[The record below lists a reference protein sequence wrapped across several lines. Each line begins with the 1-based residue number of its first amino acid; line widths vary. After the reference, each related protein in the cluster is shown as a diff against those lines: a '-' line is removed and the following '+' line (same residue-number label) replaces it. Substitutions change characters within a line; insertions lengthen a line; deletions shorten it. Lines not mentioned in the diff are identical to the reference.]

1 MLMEGFTRDV
11 LARLPLAEAVLTLWR
26 WVADAGS
33 LDEIFEKNRG
43 RGYQKILSFSL
54 IVYLVRDALLEF
66 NGSGRKSFDEAKER
80 GELEASIRATY
91 GKLGRTPIPVSTA
104 MLATCGARLREVYP
118 CDPKAQTPLPESLA
132 DYQIINFDGKAIK
145 RVAKRLKALWG
156 VPGGVLGGRALV
168 ALDMRSGLAVAMRA
182 HPDGDANEVRFV
194 GDLVPEVRSQ
204 IPGKR
209 LFVTDASFCDLTQ
222 PARFAEQGDAFLVRY
237 HPKVPFYADAAR
249 PARTG
254 QDCRGRQYVEEWGF
268 LGSPRNKKRLYV
280 RRITLVRPGEKDVIL
295 VTNLYDAQAVA
306 AADLLEAY
314 LNRWGIE
321 RMFQQVTEVFGLEH
335 LIGTKPEGVIF
346 QFAMCLL
353 LYNLIQVVR
362 GVIAVGAER
371 EREEVSGEKL
381 FEDVQ
386 RQMISWSTLIEP
398 EETIAHFEEEWTA
411 MRVKVRLSE
420 LLSGLW
426 KDRWLKSPPKT
437 PQKPRERK
445 HKRTHSSVYRIL
457 EAYQRRLKKEKRQ
470 IQLT

>member
-1 MLMEGFTRDV
+1 MEASTRDI

-33 LDEIFEKNRG
+33 LDQIFDENRG

-54 IVYLVRDALLEF
+54 MVYLVRDALLEF
-66 NGSGRKSFDEAKER
+66 NGSGRKSFDEAKAR

-91 GKLGRTPIPVSTA
+91 GKLGRIPIPVSTA
-104 MLATCGARLREVYP
+104 LLAECTARLREVYP
-118 CDPKAQTPLPESLA
+118 CDPKAQTPLPESLD
-132 DYQIINFDGKAIK
+132 DYQIITFDGKAIK

-156 VPGGVLGGRALV
+156 APGGLLGGRALV
-168 ALDMRSGLAVAMRA
+168 ALDMRTGLAVAMRA
-182 HPDGDANEVRFV
+182 HPDGDANDVRFV
-194 GDLVPEVRSQ
+194 GDLVPEVRSL
-204 IPGKR
+204 IPSKR
-209 LFVTDASFCDLTQ
+209 LWVADAAFCDLTQ
-222 PARFAEQGDAFLVRY
+222 PVHFAEQGDAFLVRY
-237 HPKVPFYADAAR
+237 HPKVPFYADTAR
-249 PARTG
+249 PAQMG

-280 RRITLVRPGEKDVIL
+280 RRISLARPGEKDVIL
-295 VTNLYDAQAVA
+295 MTNLCDAQAVP
-306 AADLLEAY
+306 AADLLEVY

-321 RMFQQVTEVFGLEH
+321 RMFQQITEVFGLEH

-362 GVIAVGAER
+362 GVIAVGVER

-386 RQMISWSTLIEP
+386 RQMISWSTMVEP

-426 KDRWLKSPPKT
+426 KDRWLKSPPKQ
-437 PQKPRERK
+437 PRKPREKERK
-445 HKRTHSSVYRIL
+445 QTHSSVYRIL

-470 IQLT
+470 IQLA